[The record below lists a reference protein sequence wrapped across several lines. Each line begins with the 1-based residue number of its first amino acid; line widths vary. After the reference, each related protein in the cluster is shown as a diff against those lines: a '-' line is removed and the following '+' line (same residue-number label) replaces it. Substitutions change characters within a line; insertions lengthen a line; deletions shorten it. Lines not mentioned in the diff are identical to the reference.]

1 MKAKDIIIFFGGVC
15 SGLTLGYLFTKAK
28 LEAKFNNDL
37 NREVDALHK
46 KYMGDICD
54 ILGKENSE
62 NINRAEKEIKG
73 VKSKGKTTDYSS
85 FYTKKGIE
93 IVSSHNN
100 ILDPG
105 GPTDGDSTELEDEE
119 TCEDSNPCV
128 TNSSSRE
135 AFNRGIELIT
145 EIEFNDKMCCGMVY
159 DKREIMYYEDEIVTD
174 DEDQILD
181 GYLDLLGSDWMDVL
195 NQGDQNVVFVRNNKM
210 ACDYRIEKVG
220 DSFY

>member
-1 MKAKDIIIFFGGVC
+1 MKIKDIIIFFGGVG
-15 SGLTLGYLFTKAK
+15 SGLALGYALTKAK

-37 NREVDALHK
+37 NKEVEALHK
-46 KYMGDICD
+46 KYFGEGYE
-54 ILGKENSE
+54 LSKENSE
-62 NINRAEKEIKG
+62 NITRAEKELKG
-73 VKSKGKTTDYSS
+73 VKSKTTDYGS

-119 TCEDSNPCV
+119 ACEDSDHTV
-128 TNSSSRE
+128 TCSGSRE

-145 EIEFNDKMCCGMVY
+145 EIEFNDKMCQGMVY

-181 GYLDLLGSDWMDVL
+181 GYLDLLGSDWIDVL
-195 NQGDQNVVFVRNNKM
+195 NQGDQNVVFVRNNKV

>member
-1 MKAKDIIIFFGGVC
+1 MKIKDIIIFFGGVG
-15 SGLTLGYLFTKAK
+15 SGLALGYVLTKAK
-28 LEAKFNNDL
+28 LEAKFNTEL
-37 NREVDALHK
+37 NQEVEALHK
-46 KYMGDICD
+46 KYFGEGYE
-54 ILGKENSE
+54 LSKEKSE
-62 NINRAEKEIKG
+62 NIARAEKEIKG
-73 VKSKGKTTDYSS
+73 VKSKGKTTDYCS
-85 FYTKKGIE
+85 FYTKKGVE

-119 TCEDSNPCV
+119 ACEDSNPCV

-145 EIEFNDKMCCGMVY
+145 EIEFNDKMCQGMVY
-159 DKREIMYYEDEIVTD
+159 DKREIMYYEDDIVTD

-181 GYLDLLGSDWMDVL
+181 GYLDLLGSDWIDVL
-195 NQGDQNVVFVRNNKM
+195 NQGDQNVVFVRNNKV